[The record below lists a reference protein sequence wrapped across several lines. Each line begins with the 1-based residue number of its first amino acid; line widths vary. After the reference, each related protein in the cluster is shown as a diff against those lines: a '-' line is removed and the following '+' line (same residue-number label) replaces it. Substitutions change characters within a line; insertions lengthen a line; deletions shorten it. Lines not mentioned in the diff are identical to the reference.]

1 MATAFSERHFFGV
14 DCGVKAAASRR
25 TAKLCKLW
33 YNPRIALHA
42 VARQFCSVT
51 GNQLEGPTM
60 RNTELLEKID
70 AAIAEK
76 SLLKHP
82 FYQDWMEGK
91 LSREALQLYAA
102 QYYRH
107 VEAFPKHLRVLA
119 ARTEGPLRDIVVEN
133 LAEEENPSRPHPK
146 LWRDFA
152 ATLGVNEEDI
162 TCCPAL
168 PGTQTVVETFREIV
182 GDRPVAEA
190 VAALYAYEAQ
200 VPEIATTKIEGL
212 KKFYGVDSVKGLAYF
227 TVHEEADKLH
237 RAAWRGWL
245 EEHAHGDEEEILA
258 TTHEALDALWGA
270 LDAVH
275 CAHA

>member
-1 MATAFSERHFFGV
+1 MEFATIRGFTEPAPSGLEVAMA
-14 DCGVKAAASRR
+14 
-25 TAKLCKLW
+25 
-33 YNPRIALHA
+33 
-42 VARQFCSVT
+42 
-51 GNQLEGPTM
+51 
-60 RNTELLEKID
+60 NTELLARLD
-70 AAIAEK
+70 AAIAERN
-76 SLLKHP
+76 LLKHP
-82 FYQDWMEGK
+82 FYQDWQAGK

-119 ARTEGPLRDIVVEN
+119 ARTEGPLRATVMEN
-133 LAEEENPSRPHPK
+133 LAEEENPSAPHPK

-152 ATLGVNEEDI
+152 AAVGVGEDDI

-168 PGTQTVVETFREIV
+168 PGTQAVVSTFREIC

-212 KKFYGVDSVKGLAYF
+212 QKFYGINKPAALAYF
-227 TVHEEADKLH
+227 AVHEEADKAH
-237 RAAWRGWL
+237 REAWRAWL
-245 EEHAHGDEEEILA
+245 DEHSDTNANDEVVA
-258 TTHEALDALWGA
+258 TANEALTALWGA

-275 CAHA
+275 HTRN

>member
-1 MATAFSERHFFGV
+1 
-14 DCGVKAAASRR
+14 
-25 TAKLCKLW
+25 
-33 YNPRIALHA
+33 
-42 VARQFCSVT
+42 
-51 GNQLEGPTM
+51 M
-60 RNTELLEKID
+60 RNTELLNKID

-76 SLLKHP
+76 NLLKHP
-82 FYQDWMEGK
+82 FYQDWQAGK

-119 ARTEGPLRDIVVEN
+119 ARTEGPIRDIVMEN

-146 LWRDFA
+146 MWREFA
-152 ATLGVNEEDI
+152 AALGVGEDDI

-168 PGTQTVVETFREIV
+168 PGTQAVVETFREIV

-212 KKFYGVDSVKGLAYF
+212 KNFYGVKSPEGLAYF
-227 TVHEEADKLH
+227 EVHEQADKAH

-245 EEHAHGDEEEILA
+245 AEHAGGSEEEILA
-258 TTHEALDALWGA
+258 TTNEALDALWGA

-275 CAHA
+275 CAPAH

>member
-1 MATAFSERHFFGV
+1 
-14 DCGVKAAASRR
+14 
-25 TAKLCKLW
+25 
-33 YNPRIALHA
+33 
-42 VARQFCSVT
+42 
-51 GNQLEGPTM
+51 M
-60 RNTELLEKID
+60 RNTDLLTKID

-82 FYQDWMEGK
+82 FYQDWQAGK

-119 ARTEGPLRDIVVEN
+119 ARTEGPIRQIILEN
-133 LAEEENPSRPHPK
+133 LAEEENPSQPHPK

-152 ATLGVNEEDI
+152 AALGVSEDDI
-162 TCCPAL
+162 TCCPSL
-168 PGTQTVVETFREIV
+168 PGTQVVVETFREIV

-200 VPEIATTKIEGL
+200 VPEIATTKIDGL
-212 KKFYGVDSVKGLAYF
+212 KKFYGVTAPKGLAYF
-227 TVHEEADKLH
+227 EVHEEADKAH
-237 RAAWRGWL
+237 RQAWRGWL
-245 EEHAHGDEEEILA
+245 EEHAEGNEEEVLA
-258 TTHEALDALWGA
+258 TTNEALGALWGA

>member
-1 MATAFSERHFFGV
+1 MQS
-14 DCGVKAAASRR
+14 S
-25 TAKLCKLW
+25 
-33 YNPRIALHA
+33 ALL
-42 VARQFCSVT
+42 Q
-51 GNQLEGPTM
+51 
-60 RNTELLEKID
+60 KID

-82 FYQDWMEGK
+82 FYQDWQMGK

-119 ARTEGPLRDIVVEN
+119 ARTEGPIRDIVLEN
-133 LAEEENPSRPHPK
+133 LAEEENPARPHPK

-162 TCCPAL
+162 TCCPSL

-200 VPEIATTKIEGL
+200 VPEIASTKIDGL
-212 KKFYGVDSVKGLAYF
+212 RKFYGVTSAKALAYF
-227 TVHEEADKLH
+227 TIHEEADKNH
-237 RAAWRGWL
+237 RQAWRNWL
-245 EEHAHGDEEEILA
+245 EQHVQGENDEEEILA
-258 TTHEALDALWGA
+258 TTNQALDALWGA

-275 CAHA
+275 CAPAHA

>member
-1 MATAFSERHFFGV
+1 
-14 DCGVKAAASRR
+14 
-25 TAKLCKLW
+25 
-33 YNPRIALHA
+33 
-42 VARQFCSVT
+42 
-51 GNQLEGPTM
+51 M
-60 RNTELLEKID
+60 RSTQLLEKID
-70 AAIAEK
+70 GAIADK

-82 FYQDWMEGK
+82 FYQDWMAGK

-119 ARTEGPLRDIVVEN
+119 ARTEGPLRDIVLEN
-133 LAEEENPSRPHPK
+133 LAEEESPSLPHPR

-152 ATLGVNEEDI
+152 AALGVNEEDI
-162 TCCPAL
+162 TACPAL
-168 PGTQTVVETFREIV
+168 PGTQAVVETFREIV

-200 VPEIATTKIEGL
+200 VPEIATTKIDGL
-212 KKFYGVDSVKGLAYF
+212 RKFYGVESPKGLAYF
-227 TVHEEADKLH
+227 TVHEEADKAH
-237 RAAWRGWL
+237 RAAWRNWL
-245 EEHAHGDEEEILA
+245 EEHASGSDEEILA
-258 TTHEALDALWGA
+258 TTNEALDALWGA